1 MTDAAMADTLS
12 LEVATPE
19 RELVREEVS
28 DVQVPG
34 KEGYMGILP
43 GHAPLMGL
51 LGIGTLAYVSV
62 ADGKKRYL
70 SIHEGFVEV
79 LEDHVRVLADVAER
93 AEEIDVQR
101 AKAALQRA
109 QEEGLNPA
117 LGVDPGSALLA
128 MARAQARLEAAQ
140 QKSVA

>member
-1 MTDAAMADTLS
+1 MADTLS

-19 RELVREEVS
+19 RELVRELVS
-28 DVQVPG
+28 DVQIPG
-34 KEGYMGILP
+34 KNGYMGILP
-43 GHAPLMGL
+43 GHAPLLGL

-62 ADGKKRYL
+62 SDGKKSYL
-70 SIHEGFVEV
+70 SIHQGFLEV

-93 AEEIDVQR
+93 AEEIDIQR

-109 QEEGLNPA
+109 LEEGLNPA

-128 MARAQARLEAAQ
+128 MARAQARLEAAE
-140 QKSVA
+140 KK

>member
-1 MTDAAMADTLS
+1 MADTLS

-19 RELVREEVS
+19 RALVREQVS

-43 GHAPLMGL
+43 GHAPLLGL
-51 LGIGTLAYVSV
+51 LGIGTLTYVSV

-93 AEEIDVQR
+93 A
-101 AKAALQRA
+101 

-117 LGVDPGSALLA
+117 LGVDPGAALLA
-128 MARAQARLEAAQ
+128 MARAQARIATAEL
-140 QKSVA
+140 K

>member
-1 MTDAAMADTLS
+1 MADTLS

-19 RELVREEVS
+19 RALVREQVS

-43 GHAPLMGL
+43 GHAALLGL

-62 ADGKKRYL
+62 SDGKKRYL
-70 SIHEGFVEV
+70 SIHQGFLEV
-79 LEDHVRVLADVAER
+79 LENHVRVLADVAER
-93 AEEIDVQR
+93 AGEIDVKR
-101 AKAALQRA
+101 AQAALQRA

-117 LGVDPGSALLA
+117 LGVDPGAALLA
-128 MARAQARLEAAQ
+128 MARAQARLEAAA
-140 QKSVA
+140 KK